1 MSTENKKT
9 ILVVDDMEVNRKI
22 LSVILEDK
30 YQVIEADNGKTAQ
43 IALEQSE
50 TKISLIL
57 LDLIMP
63 EMDGFTFLKYMQSVE
78 AYRNIPVILVTSETY
93 EENILNSVKIGARDV
108 IAKPY
113 TPELVLRRTENLI
126 ALTEDEDTDV
136 PVSTRHEEE
145 QNNHNPRAILV
156 VDDVGI
162 NRAIIRNAIEKDYEV
177 FEASDGE
184 EALDLL
190 RAHHYEIAAILLDI
204 IMPVMDGYE
213 MMRIA
218 NQEKLLNNIP
228 VIAITAETSAQ
239 KLNKIMEMGIC
250 EVIQKP
256 FAPQVVQNRVEY
268 IVELSRRKPISVAN
282 ITVTKSSKEQK

>member
-1 MSTENKKT
+1 MGTENKKT

-30 YQVIEADNGKTAQ
+30 YHIIEADNGISAQ
-43 IALEQSE
+43 RALTQSE
-50 TKISLIL
+50 NKVSLIL

-63 EMDGFTFLKYMQSVE
+63 EMDGFTFLKYIQSAE

-126 ALTEDEDTDV
+126 MLTENGDTKAIASIDQGEK
-136 PVSTRHEEE
+136 H
-145 QNNHNPRAILV
+145 NNHNASTILV

-162 NRAIIRNAIEKDYEV
+162 NRAIICNAIEKDYEV
-177 FEASDGE
+177 LEASDGE
-184 EALDLL
+184 EALALL
-190 RAHHYEIAAILLDI
+190 RKHRNKIAPILLDI

-228 VIAITAETSAQ
+228 VIAITAETSTQ

-256 FAPQVVQNRVEY
+256 FAPQVIQNRVDY
-268 IVELSRRKPISVAN
+268 IVKLSQRKHNSV
-282 ITVTKSSKEQK
+282 S